1 MKHFKFTLIIFP
13 SDDLHI
19 RNFSKSAELIL
30 QVCLRNILP
39 KTTHKK
45 AFHFSIGFH
54 QGWTNTQGILVE
66 KDFYLEFFPLNLKQ
80 TNNNNKNKTQTNQ
93 PTNKKTLNSFPWTF
107 YANWLPGFVLPFLL
121 YCSQFYSW
129 RLCSHTTSLFFMN
142 AFWKR
147 TATDRHRCRWTF
159 FPLNDHNIH
168 STPPEFTNP
177 YC

>member
-45 AFHFSIGFH
+45 AFHFSFGFH

-93 PTNKKTLNSFPWTF
+93 QTKKP
-107 YANWLPGFVLPFLL
+107 
-121 YCSQFYSW
+121 
-129 RLCSHTTSLFFMN
+129 
-142 AFWKR
+142 
-147 TATDRHRCRWTF
+147 
-159 FPLNDHNIH
+159 
-168 STPPEFTNP
+168 STPFPEPSMPIGCLDLCFP
-177 YC
+177 SYCIVPNFIPEGSVHILHPCSS